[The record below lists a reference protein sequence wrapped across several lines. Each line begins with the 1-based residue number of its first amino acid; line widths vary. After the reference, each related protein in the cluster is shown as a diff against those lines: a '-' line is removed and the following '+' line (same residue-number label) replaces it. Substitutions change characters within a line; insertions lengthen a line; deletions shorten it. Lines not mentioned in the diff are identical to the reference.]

1 MPMRKDE
8 RLTLAG
14 LHRTIGL
21 ALTYDTQVSFWCPRG
36 SECGQFK
43 YCSVCSRFVVR
54 EVETSEE
61 HDAYWWMNEL
71 RKYEEEMRDG
81 RPVCTD

>member
-14 LHRTIGL
+14 FHKTIGL
-21 ALTYDTQVSFWCPRG
+21 ALTYDTKVSFWCPLG

-43 YCSVCSRFVVR
+43 YCSACRNFDSDSD
-54 EVETSEE
+54 ESGE
-61 HDAYWWMNEL
+61 HDAFWWMNEL

>member
-14 LHRTIGL
+14 FHRTIGL
-21 ALTYDTQVSFWCPRG
+21 ALMYDTTVPFWCPLE

-43 YCSVCSRFVVR
+43 YCSVCSCFVPGR
-54 EVETSEE
+54 EESEE
-61 HDAYWWMNEL
+61 HDAYWWINEL